1 MKIDWRF
8 VLQTVVLILLFS
20 AAFTKPVQGDA
31 ASLPGRYQAVTL
43 PIFDRGKAGQ
53 PMTNYEVGGILD
65 TSEGR
70 FWVVMTCDKDNNPKP
85 CIGEI
90 SKNPTK

>member
-8 VLQTVVLILLFS
+8 ILATGLLLLLFS
-20 AAFTKPVQGDA
+20 ADLTKPVLGDA
-31 ASLPGRYQAVTL
+31 ASVPGRYQAVTL
-43 PIFDRGKAGQ
+43 PIYDRGKPGQ

-65 TSEGR
+65 NREGR
-70 FWVVMTCDKDNNPKP
+70 FWIVMTCEKDDNPKP

-90 SKNPTK
+90 SKNSTK